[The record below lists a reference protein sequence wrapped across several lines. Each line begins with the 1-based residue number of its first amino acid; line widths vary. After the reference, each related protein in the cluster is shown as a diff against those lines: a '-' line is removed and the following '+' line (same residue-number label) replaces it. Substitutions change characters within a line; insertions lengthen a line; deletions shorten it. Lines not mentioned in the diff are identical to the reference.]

1 MSEKDVHVD
10 PDVHLPPDPGVR
22 RILGRALGTGIVAA
36 AAIAVVVTLLQWET
50 RPQTDD
56 ATVRANFVGIAPQVS
71 GHIVELPV
79 RDNQHVHKGD
89 LLFEIDPR
97 PYEVA
102 LERARATLALT
113 RKEVDGLKNGAATAA
128 AGLSRAEA
136 QLSASAAEV
145 TRREMDP
152 VVADAE
158 IARLEA
164 QRVSSEAAFRRAEAE
179 FQHADDHLKR
189 LEPLLPL
196 QFTTADRVQEARTRQ
211 VSAATGV
218 EQARKALHAAMA
230 ALDEARARKRA
241 AVAAVAATRAQHV
254 ATEAALAQARSE
266 RARAEDA
273 VGQIGGINARLAVAE
288 AAVHAAELDL
298 SYCRVY
304 APFAGKIVNLNISLG
319 AFARTG
325 AEVFTL
331 VDTGT
336 WYVMANFRETQLR
349 HIAAGAPVDIY
360 LQSQPGRHFR
370 GTVVG
375 LGWAVLPEN
384 GTSVMGLPEVQRSL
398 EWIRLAVR
406 FPVRIK
412 VEDPDDSFRVGASA
426 VATVQGA
433 LPTVVR

>member
-1 MSEKDVHVD
+1 MSDEHV
-10 PDVHLPPDPGVR
+10 PSDPGAR
-22 RILGRALGTGIVAA
+22 RILGRVFGAGIVGA
-36 AAIAVVVTLLQWET
+36 AAIAVVVTLLQWEA

-56 ATVRANFVGIAPQVS
+56 ATVRANFVGIAPQVN
-71 GHIVELPV
+71 GHIIELLV
-79 RDNQHVHKGD
+79 RDNQQVRAGD
-89 LLFEIDPR
+89 LLFVIDPR
-97 PYEVA
+97 PYTIA

-113 RKEVDGLKNGAATAA
+113 RKEVDGLRNGAATAS

-136 QLSASAAEV
+136 QLNASAEEV

-164 QRVSSEAAFRRAEAE
+164 QRLAAEAALRRAEAE

-189 LEPLLPL
+189 LEPLLPR
-196 QFTTADRVQEARTRQ
+196 QFITADRVEEARTRR
-211 VSAATGV
+211 VSAAMGV
-218 EQARKALHAAMA
+218 EQGRTSVQAAAA

-241 AVAAVAATRAQHV
+241 AVAVLASTRAQHL
-254 ATEAALAQARSE
+254 ATEAALQQARSE

-273 VGQIGGINARLAVAE
+273 VGQVAGINARVAVAE

-304 APFAGKIVNLNISLG
+304 APFTGKVVNLNLSLG
-319 AFARTG
+319 AFARAG

-336 WYVMANFRETQLR
+336 WYVMANYRETQLR

-384 GTSVMGLPEVQRSL
+384 GTSVMGLPQVQRSL
-398 EWIRLAVR
+398 EWIRLAAR
-406 FPVRIK
+406 FPVRIQ
-412 VEDPDDSFRVGASA
+412 VENPDDSFRVGASA
-426 VATVQGA
+426 VATVRGSLSAAAQ
-433 LPTVVR
+433 